1 MKTKSFRKRGTVRK
15 SNLLHCFSCLVAI
28 MLLSSGITCMA
39 QAPADTTDNE
49 ENVIGGRV
57 QRTNTQKESNVL
69 GTPVYYNLDGS
80 VKEGNHRG
88 NPRGEYNMPEH
99 HYRNTLSRHF
109 NTYFCELEGMFG
121 PKDIAGGFNFTY
133 LPERWGMYGSMMVGL
148 RRNYAS
154 VGAALR
160 LSDTYDEFDWHLY
173 GGVICGDGVGGE
185 GGIRIGG
192 TRSDSGFGWCTGSMG
207 VAVMD
212 GRGYLTLGLSL
223 EIAALTTLAL
233 LLF

>member
-1 MKTKSFRKRGTVRK
+1 MKNGLIIKA
-15 SNLLHCFSCLVAI
+15 LLCIGIAFTFH
-28 MLLSSGITCMA
+28 LSPFTSLRA
-39 QAPADTTDNE
+39 QTPADTTGTE

-57 QRTNTQKESNVL
+57 ERRNTQKESNVL

-80 VKEGNHRG
+80 VRHGDDRG
-88 NPRGEYNMPEH
+88 NPRGEYFMPNH
-99 HYRNTLSRHF
+99 HYKNTLSRHF
-109 NTYFCELEGMFG
+109 NTYFCEVEGLFG
-121 PKDIAGGFNFTY
+121 PKDIAAGINFTY
-133 LPERWGMYGSMMVGL
+133 LPEQWGVYGSMLAGF

-154 VGAALR
+154 LGAALR
-160 LSDTYDEFDWHLY
+160 LSDIDYDFDWHLY

-185 GGIRIGG
+185 IGMRIGG

-223 EIAALTTLAL
+223 EITALTGLSL
-233 LLF
+233 LLFAL